1 MTRIKICGLTD
12 EETALSASRAGADF
26 LGFVFA
32 PSRRRLTPERASV
45 IIRVMHQLE
54 KRPLLVGIFAD
65 TPPDEVNTIAR
76 NCQLDLVQLCS
87 REDNTFISRIE
98 LPVIKVIHIGPKTT
112 SDEVQQEIMAMA
124 GASIYLLDSALLG
137 GSGQLFNWEVAREV
151 CRQRRVIIAGG
162 LDSENVGQLIR
173 EIRPWGVDVSSGVE
187 TDGRKDPGK
196 IKKFIGAVGAADK
209 EVNLV
214 TR

>member
-1 MTRIKICGLTD
+1 
-12 EETALSASRAGADF
+12 
-26 LGFVFA
+26 
-32 PSRRRLTPERASV
+32 
-45 IIRVMHQLE
+45 
-54 KRPLLVGIFAD
+54 
-65 TPPDEVNTIAR
+65 
-76 NCQLDLVQLCS
+76 
-87 REDNTFISRIE
+87 
-98 LPVIKVIHIGPKTT
+98 
-112 SDEVQQEIMAMA
+112 MAMA

-137 GSGQLFNWEVAREV
+137 GGGQLFNWEVAREV

>member
-1 MTRIKICGLTD
+1 MTRTKICGITD
-12 EETALSASRAGADF
+12 EETALTANRVGADF

-54 KRPLLVGIFAD
+54 KRPLLVGVFAD
-65 TPPDEVNTIAR
+65 AQYDEVNSISR
-76 NCQLDLVQLCS
+76 SCCLDLVQLCG

-98 LPVIKVIHIGPKTT
+98 LPVIKVIHIGPNTT
-112 SDEVQQEIMAMA
+112 SYEVQQEIMAMA
-124 GASIYLLDSALLG
+124 GASIYLLDSVLLG

-173 EIRPWGVDVSSGVE
+173 EIRPWGVDVSSG
-187 TDGRKDPGK
+187 
-196 IKKFIGAVGAADK
+196 
-209 EVNLV
+209 
-214 TR
+214 